1 MFQFINNGVGIEH
14 LYRALVSSIC
24 QLMDREWEVH
34 LHYVYLEMNLIVD
47 YLSNEAHNY
56 EVGIHIVDHPPAEC
70 RLLLAEDVGG
80 ISLPLSV
87 GV

>member
-1 MFQFINNGVGIEH
+1 
-14 LYRALVSSIC
+14 
-24 QLMDREWEVH
+24 
-34 LHYVYLEMNLIVD
+34 MNSVAD
-47 YLSNEAHNY
+47 YLANEAHNY

>member
-1 MFQFINNGVGIEH
+1 MTLNHIPQSDQNNSVD
-14 LYRALVSSIC
+14 YS
-24 QLMDREWEVH
+24 
-34 LHYVYLEMNLIVD
+34 EMNSVAD
-47 YLSNEAHNY
+47 YLANEAHNY
-56 EVGIHIVDHPPAEC
+56 EIGIHIVDHPPAEC